1 MLKNKLFS
9 LQLDGKSSLRDSCT
23 GPKNKAGGNGS
34 AGAGWDLGLSSL
46 RTRVLYRQQVGWFL
60 TFTI

>member
-1 MLKNKLFS
+1 MLKNKLVS

-34 AGAGWDLGLSSL
+34 AGAGWELGLSPGTLQAASWL
-46 RTRVLYRQQVGWFL
+46 VSHIYYLVL
-60 TFTI
+60 